1 MAVALQ
7 IKDVREEVRDAIA
20 ARAAAI
26 GQSMQTYLREV
37 LEREFRAEQN
47 KHLFDNLATHRSLSL
62 DVDDVVGLIR
72 AGRESDRQDD
82 SLSSST
88 PTSWC
93 SPWQARPTKATR
105 RGPS

>member
-37 LEREFRAEQN
+37 LEREFRAERN
-47 KHLFDNLATHRSLSL
+47 KRLFDNLATHRSLTL

-72 AGRESDRQDD
+72 AGREGDRQDD
-82 SLSSST
+82 S
-88 PTSWC
+88 
-93 SPWQARPTKATR
+93 
-105 RGPS
+105 

>member
-1 MAVALQ
+1 MRMPCACYGGNMAVALQ

-26 GQSMQTYLREV
+26 GQSTQTYLREI
-37 LEREFRAEQN
+37 LEREFRAERN

-82 SLSSST
+82 S
-88 PTSWC
+88 
-93 SPWQARPTKATR
+93 
-105 RGPS
+105 